1 MNFENRIR
9 PSVVGLGKLG
19 LPLAAVIASSGYKTI
34 GIDYSEKLIDNLNS
48 NDFNSPEPQL
58 LEIINEFRSQLI
70 FTHEYVHLSN
80 SNISFVI
87 VPTPSLSNMQFDNSY
102 VIQAIN
108 SLLEIWT
115 NSNEEKT
122 IVIVS
127 TVMPGTCKDIIEPI
141 IKVWS
146 NKNSSKHKINLLYS
160 PEFIALGTVIHNLR
174 FPDMTLIG
182 CNNSNDAKDFLEVME
197 KVATNNPEVSILNL
211 REAEIVKILVNC
223 FVTMKISFANFIG
236 EISSKLI
243 DVDQHKVAKA
253 LSLDTRIGNKYL
265 RPGLGFAGP
274 CFPRDNNALI
284 SFSNELNIVPELS
297 IATDRINIRQPK
309 TIVESIILK
318 YPLAEHF
325 GIVGLAYKARTNIT
339 EASQTVE
346 IANILA
352 NLDKQV
358 LVFDKLDFDPNILDK
373 KIQITTYIS
382 DFEKCDLVIVSKE
395 HEEDV
400 NSIKKNLQN
409 IIIF

>member
-1 MNFENRIR
+1 MKFENDIK
-9 PSVVGLGKLG
+9 PSVIGLGKLG

-34 GIDYSEKLIDNLNS
+34 GIDYSEQLINDLNFHK
-48 NDFNSPEPQL
+48 FNSPEPQL
-58 LEIINEFRSQLI
+58 LETINEFRNQLI
-70 FTHEYVHLSN
+70 FTSKYIDLSK

-87 VPTPSLSNMQFDNSY
+87 VPTPSLSNMKFDNSY
-102 VIQAIN
+102 VVRAIN
-108 SLLEIWT
+108 SLLDVWVDSTED
-115 NSNEEKT
+115 KT

-127 TVMPGTCKDIIEPI
+127 TVMPGTCKEVLEPI
-141 IKVWS
+141 IKKWDT
-146 NKNSSKHKINLLYS
+146 NNIFKHIINLLYS

-174 FPDMTLIG
+174 YPDMTLVG
-182 CNNSNDAKDFLEVME
+182 CNDPKEAKVFLDVMDNVT
-197 KVATNNPEVSILNL
+197 KNNTEVSIINL

-236 EISSKLI
+236 EISSKFI

-284 SFSNELNIVPELS
+284 AFSNDLNIVPELS
-297 IATDRINIRQPK
+297 IATDRINIRLPK
-309 TIVESIILK
+309 TIVENILLK
-318 YPLAEHF
+318 YPQAKYF
-325 GIVGLAYKARTNIT
+325 GVIGLAYKARTNIT
-339 EASQTVE
+339 DASQTVE

-352 NLDKQV
+352 ELNKEV
-358 LVFDKLDFDPNILDK
+358 LVFDQLEIDLNVLNS
-373 KIQITTYIS
+373 KIQLANTIS

-395 HEEDV
+395 HEEDI
-400 NSIKKNLQN
+400 SSLKKNKQN

>member
-1 MNFENRIR
+1 MNFENDIR

-34 GIDYSEKLIDNLNS
+34 GIDYSENLIDNLNS
-48 NDFNSPEPQL
+48 HKFNSPEPQL
-58 LEIINEFRSQLI
+58 LETIDEFRDQLI
-70 FTHEYVHLSN
+70 FTCKYIDLSK

-87 VPTPSLSNMQFDNSY
+87 VPTPSLSNMKFDNSY
-102 VIQAIN
+102 VIRAIN
-108 SLLEIWT
+108 SLLEVWM
-115 NSNEEKT
+115 NSKEDKT

-141 IKVWS
+141 INEWLK
-146 NKNSSKHKINLLYS
+146 KNIFEHKINLLYS

-174 FPDMTLIG
+174 FPDMTLVG
-182 CNNSNDAKDFLEVME
+182 CNNPIEAKIFLELME
-197 KVATNNPEVSILNL
+197 KLTKNNHEVAIINL
-211 REAEIVKILVNC
+211 HEAEIVKILVNC

-236 EISSKLI
+236 EISSKFI

-253 LSLDTRIGNKYL
+253 LGMDTRIGNKYL

-284 SFSNELNIVPELS
+284 SFANDLNIVPELS
-297 IATDRINIRQPK
+297 IATNLINLRLPHK
-309 TIVESIILK
+309 IVENILLK
-318 YPLAEHF
+318 YPLANHF
-325 GIVGLAYKARTNIT
+325 GVVGLAYKARTNIT

-352 NLDKQV
+352 NLNKQV
-358 LVFDKLDFDPNILDK
+358 LVFDQLEFDLNILDK
-373 KIQITTYIS
+373 KIQIANYIS

-395 HEEDV
+395 HEEDI
-400 NSIKKNLQN
+400 NSLTKNLQN
-409 IIIF
+409 IIII